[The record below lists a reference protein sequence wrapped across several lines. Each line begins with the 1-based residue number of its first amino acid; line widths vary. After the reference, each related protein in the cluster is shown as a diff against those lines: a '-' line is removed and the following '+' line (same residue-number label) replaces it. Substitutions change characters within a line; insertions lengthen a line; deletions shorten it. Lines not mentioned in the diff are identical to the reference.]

1 MKIIRT
7 TVSLLWRQMQISPS
21 LQRNLSKAGTN
32 NGLGMA
38 SSKYLYKQSKYRDCD
53 AWITFIILVTD
64 TNFLV
69 TG

>member
-1 MKIIRT
+1 
-7 TVSLLWRQMQISPS
+7 MQISPS

-53 AWITFIILVTD
+53 AWITFIIVVTD